1 MSCWGSHLNK
11 PNQKPDGREP
21 IEESTQF
28 SFLEQK
34 GGGEWIWGDREMQH
48 MCPPCLQTVN
58 SWKTAHLISQVRPGC
73 LQKHTMFDIQLHEKM
88 KIISCSCICTSWM
101 SAHLGHPGTQRPQRF
116 LRQPDF
122 QVTNQSVAT
131 RLWEREGLL

>member
-1 MSCWGSHLNK
+1 MHGNGCLTKKTAFQLRAITAQNTGINTLDFVANLCPMSCRGTHLNK
-11 PNQKPDGREP
+11 PDQKPDSREP

-58 SWKTAHLISQVRPGC
+58 SWKTS
-73 LQKHTMFDIQLHEKM
+73 TF
-88 KIISCSCICTSWM
+88 
-101 SAHLGHPGTQRPQRF
+101 
-116 LRQPDF
+116 
-122 QVTNQSVAT
+122 NQSNEA
-131 RLWEREGLL
+131 RLFADTHNV